1 MAARALSAM
10 ILAKWSA
17 SSPRRERTK
26 RAPDRRLRSAA
37 ASFKSAGAPRRATA
51 PTSGSF
57 ATIRDVSK
65 SRCCAARMPGAHW
78 RTRTWCAICRSLGDG
93 WATEWRSGRRKRT
106 TACAPRSSFRRAAAA
121 LSSPRRPNDL
131 AKSRTSESPVQDPRG
146 RCAARFTRGRTVP
159 LTKEDAMMQIVSLA
173 RPTLLA
179 LVLAFGG
186 LAAAQADD
194 AMKPDAMKSDDMN
207 GGAMKSGAMKNT
219 KPMKGGAMMK
229 SGAMKG
235 DAMKKDDAMKSDA
248 VTPKN

>member
-1 MAARALSAM
+1 
-10 ILAKWSA
+10 
-17 SSPRRERTK
+17 
-26 RAPDRRLRSAA
+26 
-37 ASFKSAGAPRRATA
+37 
-51 PTSGSF
+51 
-57 ATIRDVSK
+57 
-65 SRCCAARMPGAHW
+65 
-78 RTRTWCAICRSLGDG
+78 
-93 WATEWRSGRRKRT
+93 
-106 TACAPRSSFRRAAAA
+106 
-121 LSSPRRPNDL
+121 
-131 AKSRTSESPVQDPRG
+131 
-146 RCAARFTRGRTVP
+146 
-159 LTKEDAMMQIVSLA
+159 MMQIISLA

-248 VTPKN
+248 VTPKNRLLAGATTTVLGVGAETLKPRGGASRSAARRLCPLHQGGARGRAAYRVSE